1 MKKLNISPEF
11 WAVLIGIN
19 IGIIIKV
26 FIDTILKWL
35 NIQQKKQNIFG

>member
-1 MKKLNISPEF
+1 MKKLNNSPEF
-11 WAVLIGIN
+11 WALLIGVN

>member
-1 MKKLNISPEF
+1 MNQNNFSKFFTFLT
-11 WAVLIGIN
+11 GIN

>member
-1 MKKLNISPEF
+1 MKKLNNFPEF
-11 WAVLIGIN
+11 WVLLIGIN

-35 NIQQKKQNIFG
+35 NIQ

>member
-1 MKKLNISPEF
+1 MNQNNSEF
-11 WAVLIGIN
+11 WAFLIGIN
-19 IGIIIKV
+19 IGILIKV

>member
-1 MKKLNISPEF
+1 MKKLNNFPEF
-11 WAVLIGIN
+11 WTLLIGVN